1 MTTGTAA
8 GPDISESVKLAAR
21 HIRPHRV
28 QVVVALV
35 LLVLAAGVSLVQ
47 PLATQIVLQ
56 ALADRSSLATPIM
69 ILVVSVLAA
78 MACQGG
84 GQFLILRAAEDIVL
98 STRSRLVQRLLGLS
112 VAGMQRQQPGDLMS
126 RVVSDTASIRQIAL
140 QSLVQTVSGSVLVV
154 GSIGMMIYLN
164 LGLFLITFG
173 VIVALCAFLV
183 VIMPRIREASR
194 ETQHNVGQVGNELER
209 AFGAFTTIKAAG
221 SEQDENDRVAA
232 KVTAARNSG
241 VRGALWTSVAGMT
254 SGLTV
259 QAAFL
264 VVLGIG
270 GLRVQAGGMNAPEL
284 VAFLLY
290 AMQLSQPLLQLTAAA
305 SAFQAGRA
313 ALERI
318 AEAEGFEQEVTG
330 PAVEVVPAPLR
341 WDPAA
346 ELRGVD
352 FTYPGQDRPALRD
365 VSLVVPRLGTT
376 ALIGPSGS
384 GKSTVLRLIEGF
396 FPVDHGDVLIAG
408 RSVAGWNLTELRS
421 QVAYVEQETPVLAG
435 TIEENVTYGLGEVPE
450 AAVRGA
456 LVDAGLQSKA
466 DRLDA
471 EVGHRGQVLSGGERQ
486 RISIARALLRRPR
499 LLMLDEATSQL
510 DAANEANMRAL
521 VREISEQIPVLL
533 VAHRLSTV
541 VDAEQIILM
550 EQGGI
555 RAVGTHLELMARDE
569 LYRSMVAEQSRG
581 DVTED

>member
-8 GPDISESVKLAAR
+8 GPDVTESVKLAAR

-28 QVVVALV
+28 QVVIALV
-35 LLVLAAGVSLVQ
+35 LLVLASAVSLVQ

-56 ALADRSSLATPIM
+56 ALADQASLATPIL
-69 ILVVSVLAA
+69 ILVVSVLVA
-78 MACQGG
+78 MVCQGG
-84 GQFLILRAAEDIVL
+84 GQFLMLRAAEDIVL

-140 QSLVQTVSGSVLVV
+140 QSLVQTVSGVVLIV
-154 GSIGMMIYLN
+154 GSIAMMVYLN
-164 LGLFLITFG
+164 WGLFLITFG

-183 VIMPRIREASR
+183 VIMPRIRQASR
-194 ETQHNVGQVGNELER
+194 ETQRNVGQVGSELER

-221 SEQDENDRVAA
+221 SEQAENERVSAR
-232 KVTAARNSG
+232 VTAARNSG

-305 SAFQAGRA
+305 SAFQSGRA

-318 AEAEGFEQEVTG
+318 AEAESFEQEVTG
-330 PAVEVVPAPLR
+330 PPAPTPTALR

-346 ELRGVD
+346 ELHDVH
-352 FTYPGQDRPALRD
+352 FTYPGQDRPALQGI
-365 VSLVVPRLGTT
+365 SIVVPRRGTT

-384 GKSTVLRLIEGF
+384 GKSTVLRLLEGF
-396 FPVDHGDVLIAG
+396 FPVDAG
-408 RSVAGWNLTELRS
+408 QVRVGGRPVAEWNLTELRS

-435 TIEENVTYGLGEVPE
+435 TVKENVTYGLGMVHDEVVE
-450 AAVRGA
+450 DA
-456 LVDAGLQSKA
+456 LVQAGLPEQA
-466 DRLDA
+466 HRLDA

-486 RISIARALLRRPR
+486 RISIARALLRHPR
-499 LLMLDEATSQL
+499 LMMLDEATSQL
-510 DAANEANMRAL
+510 DAANEANMREL
-521 VREISEQIPVLL
+521 VREIAEQVPVLL

-541 VDAEQIILM
+541 VDAEQIVVM
-550 EQGGI
+550 EGGRI
-555 RAVGTHLELMARDE
+555 RAVGTHTELLSRDE
-569 LYRSMVAEQSRG
+569 LYRSMVAEQSRS
-581 DVTED
+581 DVEPA